1 MTNIIRNCPVKILSK
16 RIGYL
21 SKRMILL
28 PLAKRAVAILL
39 FLVRTPFIK
48 STDPSSFGNNRGEKL
63 SESFLI
69 NSCSFFDC
77 KKFQV

>member
-28 PLAKRAVAILL
+28 PFGTRAVAILI
-39 FLVRTPFIK
+39 FVVKTPFIR
-48 STDPSSFGNNRGEKL
+48 ST
-63 SESFLI
+63 
-69 NSCSFFDC
+69 
-77 KKFQV
+77 